1 MHKMT
6 PYLSDKALKDTKL
19 QLTNII
25 NGIKAIDINVD
36 SDKFVDE
43 INTKLLFPKLNITPP
58 TKPTIIHSK
67 LLDLPDLGD
76 DPSQWPHYSEFPG
89 IIDIMIN
96 LKNFTED
103 WLISLM
109 SDLHTKDFT
118 ELKTLG
124 VLEDLLIQNTIL
136 TKSHRKYGYLQ

>member
-76 DPSQWPHYSEFPG
+76 DPSQ
-89 IIDIMIN
+89 
-96 LKNFTED
+96 
-103 WLISLM
+103 
-109 SDLHTKDFT
+109 
-118 ELKTLG
+118 
-124 VLEDLLIQNTIL
+124 
-136 TKSHRKYGYLQ
+136 